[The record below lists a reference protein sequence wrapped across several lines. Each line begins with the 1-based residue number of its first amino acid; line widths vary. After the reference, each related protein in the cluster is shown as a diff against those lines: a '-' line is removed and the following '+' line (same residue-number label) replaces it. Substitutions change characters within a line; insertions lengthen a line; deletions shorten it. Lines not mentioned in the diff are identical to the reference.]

1 MHIGGKLIGN
11 FILLALLLCAS
22 SFVGYYGISKV
33 SDTLDFITE
42 PAWHTAD
49 GAMELSISMQ
59 NQMLALDRIIQQHQ
73 TNMMFSPQ
81 ISFKQVLESNRLLA
95 KKAFSRI
102 QEAKL
107 LPEKKLI
114 YLDTQL
120 EIFKKESISILQSYD
135 DFQYKNK
142 FLQQSF
148 QKFYMLLDSII
159 KKKHLF
165 IKNKENDLLYQ
176 DAIQG
181 LLKIQLTLQESY
193 SLYQELRIEGQID
206 TRFHAFEQ
214 KIAQLE
220 VNTAELL
227 HHPVII
233 KLSQYYHY
241 HKKSFS
247 ELLVMYSAQ
256 YKQQFIETLQKFKN
270 FQITKKSYLS
280 TTSRL
285 LLLLEEVEALGDTQ
299 IENKALFI
307 HSLEKSSYQLIIL
320 TFIICLVCL
329 AIIFYMTRKIIIPPL
344 SLLQEQ
350 LNKLK
355 EGNTEIYKV
364 NTHYTQEINHL
375 FKATYQIKSY
385 IDTQANITNTLT
397 QGHYNQK
404 ITLHSINDTLG
415 YNLVSLQ
422 QRLQRLIAQLSIL
435 SQGELLPIPNTE
447 HTYDKSDKLEKIIY
461 QLHNTLHKVFNQ
473 GIEQN
478 WLKSGQTELIQ
489 QMMGEY
495 NIDNLANKS
504 ISFVSQH
511 LNAQIASL
519 YLAHYP
525 LQVDHLPYL
534 ESRAQY
540 AYSDEKRKKFIFGE
554 GLVGQVAIEQ
564 HEQLIHPLPEN
575 YMSIRSGFGHSSPKY
590 LLLFPFFHQK
600 NLMGVI
606 ELGFFAEPS
615 PSCIAF
621 LKLIAD
627 KIAVAFYIADSY
639 NKTQNLLHQSQE
651 KISTL
656 ELKQKQLQE
665 ANKNLVQQ
673 GLQLEQQQ
681 KKVEE
686 KNNAFKREHSQIQS
700 AIKELTVE
708 SRYKSELLAY
718 VSHELRSPLNNIL
731 LTLKQIKSCHDTPL
745 GGKQLTY
752 ISTINKVSED
762 LLQFVAD
769 ILDLSKIEAGKLM
782 VKKQVF
788 PIAEL
793 LAHLQQ
799 VYSPIAEKKTL
810 SFIVERFVDKN
821 IFLNTDYNRIQQILN
836 NFLSNAFKFTETGHI
851 IISIYHTDT
860 VDKLTPPLAKH
871 LQHGL
876 TIQVSDTG
884 TGISEK
890 AQSQLFKNAFQQF
903 HEESKNQY
911 HQGTGLGLFLT
922 YKLAIL
928 LKSEIRCHSIEG
940 EGSTF
945 SLYLPQHIIST
956 HPALDDTPKDKII
969 KLLVL
974 SYTQNNNILNN
985 TETNAYQVSYVHS
998 NKHAYQ
1004 LLYTE
1009 SFSAVLIHI
1018 EENTQ
1023 CHFEAMTF
1031 LQQFVTDKSLKNILI
1046 LLYIPHGIT
1055 EKDKQ
1060 TILHIKKY
1068 LSVYISDD
1076 LTELLQCL

>member
-1 MHIGGKLIGN
+1 MHIGGKLIGS

-22 SFVGYYGISKV
+22 SFAGYYGITKV
-33 SDTLDFITE
+33 SDTLDFITK

-49 GAMELSISMQ
+49 GAMELSISIQ
-59 NQMLALDRIIQQHQ
+59 NQMLALDRIMQQHQ
-73 TNMMFSPQ
+73 TSRMFSPQ

-95 KKAFSRI
+95 KKALSRI

-114 YLDTQL
+114 YLDAQI

-148 QKFYMLLDSII
+148 QKFNILLLSII
-159 KKKHLF
+159 EKKHLL
-165 IKNKENDLLYQ
+165 IKNKKNDLLYQ
-176 DAIQG
+176 DAIQR

-193 SLYQELRIEGQID
+193 HLYQQLRIEGQID
-206 TRFHAFEQ
+206 TQFQAFEQ

-220 VNTAELL
+220 LNTAELL

-233 KLSQYYHY
+233 NLSQYYHY
-241 HKKSFS
+241 YKKSFS
-247 ELLVMYSAQ
+247 ELLLMYSAQ
-256 YKQQFIETLQKFKN
+256 YKQQFVETLQKFKN
-270 FQITKKSYLS
+270 FQIAKKSYLS
-280 TTSRL
+280 TTSSL
-285 LLLLEEVEALGDTQ
+285 LLLLEEIEELGDAKV
-299 IENKALFI
+299 ENKVLFI
-307 HSLEKSSYQLIIL
+307 HSLESSSYQLVIL

-329 AIIFYMTRKIIIPPL
+329 MLIFYMTQKFVVPPL
-344 SLLQEQ
+344 SILQEQ

-355 EGNTEIYKV
+355 EGNTDIYKV
-364 NTHYTQEINHL
+364 PSHYGKEFNHL
-375 FKATYQIKSY
+375 FKTTIQIKNY
-385 IDTQANITNTLT
+385 IDSHASTINTLT
-397 QGHYNQK
+397 QGHYSHK
-404 ITLHSINDTLG
+404 VILHSINDTLG
-415 YNLVSLQ
+415 YNLVNLQ
-422 QRLQRLIAQLSIL
+422 QRLQRLITQLNIV
-435 SQGELLPIPNTE
+435 SQGELLPIPHAENT
-447 HTYDKSDKLEKIIY
+447 HDKLEKIIY
-461 QLHNTLHKVFNQ
+461 QLHNTLHKLFNQ
-473 GIEQN
+473 GAEQN

-495 NIDNLANKS
+495 NIDNLASKS
-504 ISFVSQH
+504 ISFISQH
-511 LNAQIASL
+511 LNAQIAAL

-534 ESRAQY
+534 ESTAQY
-540 AYSDEKRKKFIFGE
+540 AYSDKKRKKFMFGE

-575 YMSIRSGFGHSSPKY
+575 YMSIRSGFGHSNPKY

-615 PSCIAF
+615 PSCVEFLKHIAEKMAIAF
-621 LKLIAD
+621 H
-627 KIAVAFYIADSY
+627 IADSY
-639 NKTQNLLHQSQE
+639 AKTQSLLFQSQE
-651 KISTL
+651 KFSAL

-665 ANKNLVQQ
+665 SNKNL
-673 GLQLEQQQ
+673 LQHGALLEQQQ
-681 KKVEE
+681 QKIEE
-686 KNNAFKREHSQIQS
+686 KNNAFKKEHSQIQS
-700 AIKELTVE
+700 AVQELVAE

-731 LTLKQIKSCHDTPL
+731 LTLKQIKSCNDTPL
-745 GGKQLTY
+745 EGKQLTY

-769 ILDLSKIEAGKLM
+769 ILDLSKIEAGKLVM
-782 VKKQVF
+782 KKQVF

-799 VYSPIAEKKTL
+799 LYSPIAEKKTL

-821 IFLNTDYNRIQQILN
+821 VFLNTDYNRIQQILN
-836 NFLSNAFKFTETGHI
+836 NLLSNAFKFTETGHI
-851 IISIYHTDT
+851 IVSIYYTDT
-860 VDKLTPPLAKH
+860 VDNIEPPLPKS

-884 TGISEK
+884 TGMSEQ
-890 AQSQLFKNAFQQF
+890 AQSQLFKHAFQQF
-903 HEESKNQY
+903 HQESDSQY
-911 HQGTGLGLFLT
+911 NQGTGLGLFLT
-922 YKLAIL
+922 YKLTLL
-928 LKSEIRCHSIEG
+928 LKSEIRCHSTEE

-945 SLYLPQHIIST
+945 SLHLPQNIIST
-956 HPALDDTPKDKII
+956 HHALADSSEGEMIKI
-969 KLLVL
+969 LVL
-974 SYTQNNNILNN
+974 SYTQNENVIHNKDTSSHQI
-985 TETNAYQVSYVHS
+985 SYVHS

-1018 EENTQ
+1018 EENKN
-1023 CHFEAMTF
+1023 CHFDAMTF

-1076 LTELLQCL
+1076 LTELLQNL